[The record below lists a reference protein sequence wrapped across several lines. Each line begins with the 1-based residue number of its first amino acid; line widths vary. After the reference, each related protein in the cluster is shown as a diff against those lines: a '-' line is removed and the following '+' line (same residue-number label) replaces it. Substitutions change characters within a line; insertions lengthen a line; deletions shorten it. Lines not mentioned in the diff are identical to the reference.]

1 MWKMPAR
8 LFRRKASEPSHNSAP
23 QHEQL
28 ASGSLEE
35 MIKTAANATDN
46 EGERLLIDCVGS
58 DDPIFWPEIKSLR
71 KAPTFPV
78 EI

>member
-8 LFRRKASEPSHNSAP
+8 LFRRVPSELGHGSGP
-23 QHEQL
+23 QSEHV

-35 MIKTAANATDN
+35 MIKTAADASDN

-58 DDPIFWPEIKSLR
+58 KDPIFWPEIKSLR
-71 KAPTFPV
+71 EAPTFPI